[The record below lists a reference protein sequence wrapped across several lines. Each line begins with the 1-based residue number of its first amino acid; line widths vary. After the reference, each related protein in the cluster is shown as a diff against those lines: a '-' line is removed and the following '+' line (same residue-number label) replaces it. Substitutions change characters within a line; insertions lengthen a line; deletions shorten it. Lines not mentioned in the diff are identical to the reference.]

1 MICPRCGAE
10 FREGIRE
17 CSDCNV
23 PLADPRGSAAPDRR
37 LLGESPGAN
46 PDVELV
52 TVFRSGDAT
61 QLMVAESI
69 LRSAEVP
76 YVTRGAGVQEL
87 FGLGRFPAGMSMVVG
102 PVELLVRREDARDA
116 GDLLEDL
123 ISGDHSSEE
132 LEWSDDDLAEGEGE
146 EL

>member
-1 MICPRCGAE
+1 MICPRCGSE
-10 FREGIRE
+10 YREGIRE
-17 CSDCNV
+17 CADCKV
-23 PLADPRGSAAPDRR
+23 PLVDPRGSAAPDRR
-37 LLGESPGAN
+37 LLGNPIGGN

-69 LRSAEVP
+69 LRSAEVQ

-102 PVELLVRREDARDA
+102 PVELLVRSEDARDA
-116 GDLLEDL
+116 EALLEDL
-123 ISGDHSSEE
+123 ISGDHSDEE

-146 EL
+146 ES